1 MKVQFYGDQCFSIIG
16 KNAKI
21 VFDPNENF
29 SEKGFDFAMFSNAKN
44 ADKYEGNGDSKKI
57 LKFPGE
63 FEISEVLLS
72 GVYSRPENVVFKT
85 LIDGV
90 NFIHFG
96 EIEKMPDSKTFE
108 KIGENI
114 DVAFINLS
122 EKCSKKLA
130 KELMDTL
137 DPRLVI
143 LGGNKEF
150 FPKMVE
156 VFGAKSVE
164 NPLDIKRSELS
175 DEKTEMVILG

>member
-1 MKVQFYGDQCFSIIG
+1 MKIQFYGDQCFSIQG

-29 SEKGFDFAMFSNAKN
+29 TEKGFDFAMFSNTEKANKFERT
-44 ADKYEGNGDSKKI
+44 DDFKKV
-57 LKFPGE
+57 LKLPGE
-63 FEISEVLLS
+63 FEISEILLS
-72 GVYSRPENVVFKT
+72 GVYSRPENIVFKALVDNVT
-85 LIDGV
+85 
-90 NFIHFG
+90 FTHFG
-96 EIEKMPDSKTFE
+96 ELEKIPDAKLFE
-108 KIGENI
+108 KIGENV

-130 KELMDTL
+130 KELVDTI

-156 VFGAKSVE
+156 VFGAKTIE
-164 NPLDIKRSELS
+164 NPTELKRSNLS
-175 DEKTEMVILG
+175 DDKTEMVILG